1 MATAAAIIYN
11 LLSVIAIVLACIV
24 VVYIISLLFDKYA
37 RYCGSG
43 TYVLTPEELT
53 ERQHASGLTK
63 RAGLAGILPE
73 ERARVYRHFFI
84 KRALTHVV
92 TGEEDNDQES
102 SSKVETD
109 TSVTDKDKSVIIDT
123 RDVVEETRTKN
134 PVTTNTITSTD
145 NPEPN
150 DLCMMEHDE
159 ATCPICLNEYVE
171 GDKVITGSRCSHKFH
186 FECCMQWLEKG
197 NDHCAYCRKDMMKP
211 EEMTQ
216 AARDVLGDARVDK
229 IVRINQMAAQR
240 LEEFQAALV
249 GGADLS
255 EVSRQFA
262 MGIMP
267 GDQQR
272 ALEENRMD
280 SDRNSHVQTHP
291 TELSDL

>member
-43 TYVLTPEELT
+43 TFVLTPEELT
-53 ERQHASGLTK
+53 ERQHASELTK

-73 ERARVYRHFFI
+73 ERALVYRHFFI
-84 KRALTHVV
+84 KRALTHVP
-92 TGEEDNDQES
+92 GEDNDQDN

-109 TSVTDKDKSVIIDT
+109 TPVTDHDNNSIDT
-123 RDVVEETRTKN
+123 RDVAVETRTKN
-134 PVTTNTITSTD
+134 PVTANTITSTED
-145 NPEPN
+145 PELN

-171 GDKVITGSRCSHKFH
+171 GDKVITGSHCPHKFH

-272 ALEENRMD
+272 ALEENRTD